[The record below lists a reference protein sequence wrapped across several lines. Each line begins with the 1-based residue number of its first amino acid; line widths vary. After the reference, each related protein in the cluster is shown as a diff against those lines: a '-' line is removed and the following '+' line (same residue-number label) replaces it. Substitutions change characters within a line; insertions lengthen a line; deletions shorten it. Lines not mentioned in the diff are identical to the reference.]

1 MCVNTG
7 CSSCSGN
14 CGCNCQSCNSNQCN
28 SCTSEPCGCASEH
41 DFACVR
47 YGGCELECLGLVE
60 GQTLEQAFHKLD
72 KIVCELNP
80 GVDGVDGIDG
90 QDGAI
95 LPFIKSGF
103 VHEEVAGQLKLEDLS
118 MELTGSTVDNWYS
131 PLDISPTS
139 TTNWGLSNHDF
150 SFLEFVAPSDGVYQI
165 DFGFSVYPAVSG
177 AIPAVMYFS
186 VGVNGALPT
195 YSSSSPQRHTLEGFG
210 AEFTKNDYS
219 NDFNTSY
226 PFLINL
232 SAGDTGKIYFLNNFA
247 FARFSWELDFAN
259 VQTIIKRIG

>member
-103 VHEEVAGQLKLEDLS
+103 VFEGGDLGLFALS
-118 MELTGSTVDNWYS
+118 TELSAADTDVWYS

-139 TTNWGLSNHDF
+139 TTNWGNANHDF
-150 SFLEFVAPSDGVYQI
+150 SQLELIAPADGKYEI
-165 DFGFSVYPAVSG
+165 DFGFTAYVQDNSTHMEF
-177 AIPAVMYFS
+177 AI
-186 VGVNGALPT
+186 GLNGNLPT
-195 YSSSSPQRHTLEGFG
+195 YSSLQPHKQTLDGFG
-210 AEFTKNDYS
+210 AIFS
-219 NDFNTSY
+219 NSEDFSKSY
-226 PFLINL
+226 TFLVDL
-232 SAGDTGKIYFLNNFA
+232 LAGDVAKIYFKNRFGLNN
-247 FARFSWELDFAN
+247 FAN